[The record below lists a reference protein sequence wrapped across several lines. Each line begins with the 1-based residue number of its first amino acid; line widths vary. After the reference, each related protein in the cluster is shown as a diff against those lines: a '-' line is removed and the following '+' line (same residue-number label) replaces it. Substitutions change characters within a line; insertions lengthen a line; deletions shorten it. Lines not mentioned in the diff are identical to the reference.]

1 MKHKLAPQ
9 QYAILLAVILTAAV
23 GDTFLSHG
31 MAQVGSVDLKHL
43 GMLIPALKNVWV
55 FAGIILL
62 IGFFS
67 SYLTALSWA
76 DLTFIQPATSLTYVV
91 VAFLSYFWL
100 HEHISLARWTGI
112 LLIVCGV
119 GFVAQG
125 PALTERKGDA
135 EVVPGATAQEIIKAQ
150 R

>member
-31 MAQVGSVDLKHL
+31 MAQVGSVDLNHL
-43 GMLIPALKNVWV
+43 GLLIPALKNVWV
-55 FAGIILL
+55 FAGIVLL
-62 IGFFS
+62 VGFFS

-76 DLTFIQPATSLTYVV
+76 DLTFIQPASSLTYVV

-100 HEHISLARWTGI
+100 HEHISVARWTGI

-125 PALTERKGDA
+125 PALTERKVEPG
-135 EVVPGATAQEIIKAQ
+135 VVPGETAQEIIKAQ
-150 R
+150 P